1 MNSGSIR
8 VRDFK
13 SYVDNTPEPNHYRFK
28 FTASY
33 LVQKDF
39 SSLSDP
45 FFTVHAYPFPWVSCF
60 NPSSYNQTTLYTNFS
75 RNPLNTLNNLTD
87 TTQILNTIL
96 PPTIKDYIQMPED
109 YMPKIYISEV
119 INNNHFPEWKEFE
132 LHFEDC
138 GGNYSDI
145 EIKVVDYDRDG
156 THNEI
161 GTCKVT
167 LTELLTNN
175 ANFKLKKIGK
185 KGQQGLLHVKQV
197 LPLTVT
203 LDQFHLSTSFSVSFK
218 ARRVE
223 KKKMGTTQ
231 KIPTLI

>member
-1 MNSGSIR
+1 
-8 VRDFK
+8 
-13 SYVDNTPEPNHYRFK
+13 
-28 FTASY
+28 
-33 LVQKDF
+33 
-39 SSLSDP
+39 
-45 FFTVHAYPFPWVSCF
+45 
-60 NPSSYNQTTLYTNFS
+60 
-75 RNPLNTLNNLTD
+75 
-87 TTQILNTIL
+87 
-96 PPTIKDYIQMPED
+96 MPED

-223 KKKMGTTQ
+223 KKRWAPHKKFRPLF
-231 KIPTLI
+231 KIFFSTFWTKGFC